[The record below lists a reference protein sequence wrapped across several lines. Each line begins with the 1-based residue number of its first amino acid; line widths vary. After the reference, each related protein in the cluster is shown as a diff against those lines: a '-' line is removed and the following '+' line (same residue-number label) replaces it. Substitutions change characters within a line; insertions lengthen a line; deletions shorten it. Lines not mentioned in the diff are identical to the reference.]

1 MKKQLAAILAS
12 TMLLGAAGL
21 TAAAADPVAA
31 AEADTWD
38 GSATQEWYEDGSGE
52 MFTISTAE
60 DLAGLAELVNGGTNF
75 AGKTITLETD
85 IDLADIEWTPI
96 GKAGALFS
104 GTFDGQDHTISNLKI
119 TNDQEDYC
127 GFFYCLS
134 GAAVTDLHISGADV
148 TSSGWTG
155 MLAGRAED
163 AEITGCTVSGVLV
176 AEGPEPD
183 PEAEPSG
190 VAAAGLVEYS
200 YQSQITDCSS
210 DVTVNVSSLGN
221 WFTYAGGIACEVNGG
236 AINNCT
242 NTGAITGTSSDNEKS
257 YTYAGGIATYV
268 KNGATVTGCTN
279 TGTITAGD
287 SETYY
292 ATAGGILGQIW
303 AEAPGTIT
311 VTGCTNTGTV
321 TATAS
326 DSYKGNQIG
335 EIYTYNNITGKKT
348 NTLVLDGIQDDDIG
362 WEIQDLIVADL
373 VKSNGDVYGYPT
385 LEGALTDAEPGDTV
399 EMTRDMADIGSLSI
413 DKNIIFE
420 GRGHIISGDSSLN
433 FKGDVGGTVQN
444 VNFENIHNEN
454 NNKSAIYASGLTAEL
469 VVKDCSFDNVDW
481 DCIQVTPYADT
492 ASVVITGNAFRNSSI
507 QGQRFIH
514 VESRNAASS
523 GQYANYA
530 FSAEITGNKFYG
542 TDGNLSQEALEV
554 YFFTAPEKVN
564 LEKNYFQDPG
574 KVWLSSDYVTFRSEN
589 DKIYPYYENEEM
601 TQLVYLPTATVLS
614 ADAVDAVK
622 EGAEGTIRFITK
634 VDALNG
640 TATSFGTYILPLF
653 VFEHVEKDWSDELT
667 AVVTYTGEDIA
678 ADQTY
683 AADLTG
689 IPEKYFGE
697 DIVAQSFMVVDGETV
712 TSDLFN
718 AVSVD
723 DLAQ

>member
-163 AEITGCTVSGVLV
+163 AEITGCTVSGEIS
-176 AEGPEPD
+176 AIASTPG
-183 PEAEPSG
+183 SG
-190 VAAAGLVEYS
+190 IAAAGLVEYS

-210 DVTVNVSSLGN
+210 DVTVNVSSSDNG
-221 WFTYAGGIACEVNGG
+221 FTYAGGIACEVNGG
-236 AINNCT
+236 VINICT

-279 TGTITAGD
+279 TGTITAGN

-292 ATAGGILGQIW
+292 AVAGGILGQIW

-311 VTGCTNTGTV
+311 VTGCTNEGTV
-321 TATAS
+321 NATAPLYWACS
-326 DSYKGNQIG
+326 AGQIG
-335 EIYTYNNITGKKT
+335 ETYVYDGNGKKT
-348 NTLVLDGIQDDDIG
+348 NTLVLDGMQEGDIG
-362 WEIQDLIVADL
+362 WAQQDEAVVDL
-373 VKSNGDVYGYPT
+373 VKPNGDIYGYAA
-385 LEGALTDAEPGDTV
+385 LEDALKDAESGDTV

-554 YFFTAPEKVN
+554 YFFTAPEKIN

-614 ADAVDAVK
+614 ANAVDAIK

-653 VFEHVEKDWSDELT
+653 VFEHVDENWSDELT
-667 AVVTYTGEDIA
+667 AVVTYTGKDIA

>member
-1 MKKQLAAILAS
+1 MNVRKTLACA
-12 TMLLGAAGL
+12 L
-21 TAAAADPVAA
+21 TAAMLLAA
-31 AEADTWD
+31 ASVSALAAEPDVWD
-38 GSATQEWYEDGSGE
+38 GSATQGWYEDGSAE
-52 MFTISTAE
+52 TFTISTAE

-96 GKAGALFS
+96 GKSGALFS
-104 GTFDGQDHTISNLKI
+104 GTFNGQEHTISNLKI
-119 TNDQEDYC
+119 TNDREDYC

-155 MLAGRAED
+155 VLAGRAED
-163 AEITGCTVSGVLV
+163 AAITGCTVSGEISAIASTL
-176 AEGPEPD
+176 G
-183 PEAEPSG
+183 SG
-190 VAAAGLVEYS
+190 IAAAGLVEYS
-200 YQSQITDCSS
+200 YRSQITDCSS
-210 DVTVNVSSLGN
+210 DVTVNVSSSGN
-221 WFTYAGGIACEVNGG
+221 GFTYAGGIACEVNGG
-236 AINNCT
+236 VINNCT

-268 KNGATVTGCTN
+268 KNGATVTVCTN
-279 TGTITAGD
+279 YGAVTAGD

-311 VTGCTNTGTV
+311 VTGCTNEGTV
-321 TATAS
+321 NATAP
-326 DSYKGNQIG
+326 SYWACSAGQIG
-335 EIYTYNNITGKKT
+335 ETYVYDGNGKKT
-348 NTLVLDGIQDDDIG
+348 NTLVLEGMQEGDIG
-362 WEIQDLIVADL
+362 WAQQDEAVVDL
-373 VKSNGDVYGYPT
+373 VKANGDIYGYAA
-385 LEGALTDAEPGDTV
+385 LEDALKDAESGDTI

-481 DCIQVTPYADT
+481 DCIQITPHADT
-492 ASVVITGNAFRNSSI
+492 ASVVITGNTFRNSSMR
-507 QGQRFIH
+507 GQRFIH

-542 TDGNLSQEALEV
+542 TAENLSQEALEV
-554 YFFTAPEKVN
+554 YFFSQPEKVN
-564 LEKNYFQDPG
+564 LEKNYYQDPE
-574 KVWLSSDYVTFRSEN
+574 KIWLSSDCVTFQSEN

-614 ADAVDAVK
+614 ASATDAVVNEDST
-622 EGAEGTIRFITK
+622 GMIRFITK
-634 VDALNG
+634 VEALNG
-640 TATSFGTYILPLF
+640 TATSFGTWILPLK
-653 VFEHVEKDWSDELT
+653 VFERVQEDWASNLK
-667 AVVTYTGEDIA
+667 AVVTYDGKSINAGE
-678 ADQTY
+678 TF

-697 DIVAQSFMVVDGETV
+697 DIVAQSFMFVEGQDNATV
-712 TSDLFN
+712 CNFN

-723 DLAQ
+723 TAAQ

>member
-104 GTFDGQDHTISNLKI
+104 GTFNGQEHTISNLKI
-119 TNDQEDYC
+119 NNDQEDYC

-163 AEITGCTVSGVLV
+163 AEITGCTVSGEIS
-176 AEGPEPD
+176 AIASTPG
-183 PEAEPSG
+183 SG
-190 VAAAGLVEYS
+190 IAAAGLVEYS

-210 DVTVNVSSLGN
+210 DVTVNVSSSDNG
-221 WFTYAGGIACEVNGG
+221 FTYAGGIACEVNGG
-236 AINNCT
+236 VINNCI

-279 TGTITAGD
+279 YGAVTAGD

-292 ATAGGILGQIW
+292 AVAGGILGQIW

-311 VTGCTNTGTV
+311 VTGCTNEGTV
-321 TATAS
+321 NATAPLYWTCS
-326 DSYKGNQIG
+326 AGQIG
-335 EIYTYNNITGKKT
+335 ETYVYDGNGKKT
-348 NTLVLDGIQDDDIG
+348 NTLVLDGMQKGDIG
-362 WEIQDLIVADL
+362 WAQQDEAVVDL
-373 VKSNGDVYGYPT
+373 VKPNGDIYGYAA
-385 LEGALTDAEPGDTV
+385 LEDALKDAESGDTV
-399 EMTRDMADIGSLSI
+399 EVIQAGTYEGNYTINKAITLKGMDGAVFTGVITVSAEGACLDGVDMSYEGPARYEGDPGTYGRLCVNVNNVSIKNCDFYADYDEMYAGLGIVWAPDRTDVTIDNCTFETNVMGIFMAMKSGSVTNCTFTPI
-413 DKNIIFE
+413 DK
-420 GRGHIISGDSSLN
+420 
-433 FKGDVGGTVQN
+433 
-444 VNFENIHNEN
+444 ENAQP
-454 NNKSAIYASGLTAEL
+454 AINYTGM
-469 VVKDCSFDNVDW
+469 DG
-481 DCIQVTPYADT
+481 VT
-492 ASVVITGNAFRNSSI
+492 
-507 QGQRFIH
+507 
-514 VESRNAASS
+514 
-523 GQYANYA
+523 
-530 FSAEITGNKFYG
+530 ITGNKFYDG
-542 TDGNLSQEALEV
+542 MQIWAGGNNITVTDNEFYGFTYKVLGGNGDTVIDLSGNYWGSETPDFDVLLGDNQTVENYYKDADKTILV
-554 YFFTAPEKVN
+554 NIPEN
-564 LEKNYFQDPG
+564 A
-574 KVWLSSDYVTFRSEN
+574 
-589 DKIYPYYENEEM
+589 I
-601 TQLVYLPTATVLS
+601 S
-614 ADAVDAVK
+614 ANAVDAIK

-640 TATSFGTYILPLF
+640 TATSFGTYIL
-653 VFEHVEKDWSDELT
+653 
-667 AVVTYTGEDIA
+667 
-678 ADQTY
+678 DQH
-683 AADLTG
+683 
-689 IPEKYFGE
+689 
-697 DIVAQSFMVVDGETV
+697 
-712 TSDLFN
+712 
-718 AVSVD
+718 
-723 DLAQ
+723 

>member
-134 GAAVTDLHISGADV
+134 GAAVTDLHIYGADV

-163 AEITGCTVSGVLV
+163 AEITGCTVSGEISAIASTL
-176 AEGPEPD
+176 G
-183 PEAEPSG
+183 SG
-190 VAAAGLVEYS
+190 IAAAGLVEYS

-210 DVTVNVSSLGN
+210 DVTVNVSSSDNG
-221 WFTYAGGIACEVNGG
+221 FTYAGGIACEVNGG
-236 AINNCT
+236 VINICT

-279 TGTITAGD
+279 TGTITAGN

-292 ATAGGILGQIW
+292 AVAGGILGQIW

-311 VTGCTNTGTV
+311 VTGCTNEGTV
-321 TATAS
+321 NATAPLYWACS
-326 DSYKGNQIG
+326 AGQIG
-335 EIYTYNNITGKKT
+335 ETYVYDGNGKKT
-348 NTLVLDGIQDDDIG
+348 NTLVLDGMQEGDIG
-362 WEIQDLIVADL
+362 WAQQDEAVVDL
-373 VKSNGDVYGYPT
+373 VKPNGDIYGYAA
-385 LEGALTDAEPGDTV
+385 LEDALTDAEPGDTV

-554 YFFTAPEKVN
+554 YFFTAPEKIN

-574 KVWLSSDYVTFRSEN
+574 KVWLSSDYITFRSEN

-614 ADAVDAVK
+614 ANAVDAIK

-653 VFEHVEKDWSDELT
+653 VFEHVDENWSDELT
-667 AVVTYTGEDIA
+667 AVVTYTGKDIA

>member
-38 GSATQEWYEDGSGE
+38 GSATQEWYEDGSAE
-52 MFTISTAE
+52 TFTISTAE

-85 IDLADIEWTPI
+85 IDLANIEWTPI
-96 GKAGALFS
+96 GKSGALFS
-104 GTFDGQDHTISNLKI
+104 GTFNGQEHTISNLKI
-119 TNDQEDYC
+119 NNDQEDYC

-155 MLAGRAED
+155 VLAGRAED
-163 AEITGCTVSGVLV
+163 AEITGCTVSGEIS
-176 AEGPEPD
+176 AIASTPG
-183 PEAEPSG
+183 SG
-190 VAAAGLVEYS
+190 IAAAGLVEYS
-200 YQSQITDCSS
+200 YRSQITDCTSKVMVTASS
-210 DVTVNVSSLGN
+210 MSNG
-221 WFTYAGGIACEVNGG
+221 FTYAGGIACEVNNST
-236 AINNCT
+236 ITNCT
-242 NTGAITGTSSDNEKS
+242 NIGVITGTSSDDKS
-257 YTYAGGIATYV
+257 AYTYAGGIATYV

-279 TGTITAGD
+279 YGAVTAGD
-287 SETYY
+287 SNTFY
-292 ATAGGILGQIW
+292 AVAGGILGQIW

-311 VTGCTNTGTV
+311 VTGCTNIADIAAYAIDGSGW
-321 TATAS
+321 ACSA
-326 DSYKGNQIG
+326 GQIG
-335 EIYTYNNITGKKT
+335 ETYVYDGNGKKT
-348 NTLVLDGIQDDDIG
+348 NTLVLDGMQKGDIG
-362 WEIQDLIVADL
+362 WAQQDEAVVDL
-373 VKSNGDVYGYPT
+373 VKPNGDIYGYAA
-385 LEGALTDAEPGDTV
+385 LEDALKDAEPGDTV

-574 KVWLSSDYVTFRSEN
+574 KVWLSSDYVTYKTEN

-614 ADAVDAVK
+614 ANAVDAVK